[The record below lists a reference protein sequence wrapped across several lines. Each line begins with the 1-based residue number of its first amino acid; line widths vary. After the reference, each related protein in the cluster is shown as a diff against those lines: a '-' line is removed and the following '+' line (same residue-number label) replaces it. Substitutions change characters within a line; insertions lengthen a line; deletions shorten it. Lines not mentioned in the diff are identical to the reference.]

1 MSAETTKS
9 LSSTTDLKK
18 KRKRYVYLE
27 KFKTLEAT
35 VEDHDSEL
43 EEINNRLKSLYV
55 IIVGLTITVG
65 ILFGKVFIG

>member
-27 KFKTLEAT
+27 KFKTLEAK
-35 VEDHDSEL
+35 VEDQDLEL
-43 EEINNRLKSLYV
+43 EEIKDRLKSLYV
-55 IIVGLTITVG
+55 IIGGLTIMVG
-65 ILFGKVFIG
+65 ILFTKVFIG